1 MTWLSHLIFGNFWTT
16 VALGG
21 ALGEWTLACWLGGAG
36 GPWPVHVAGI
46 LGLTLVNRL
55 AAEGFD
61 RERHTAPVLHAVG
74 GVVLASGV
82 VAAAGAGAL
91 GVAAVSWLVAGAA
104 LGALPAQ
111 AGALDAQAAT
121 YFGPVFAPLAGVAV
135 ALAMAVAAWGYTC
148 GHRRLRTAR
157 IDVRLPGLPHAL
169 DGLRIVHVSDLHL
182 GPTAE
187 RKALREA
194 IDRVNALEP
203 DVVCVSGDIVDSPIT
218 DLEHW
223 MPELARLRAR
233 HGVYAV
239 LGNHDRYA
247 GADRVAGA
255 IRAHTDW
262 RLLRDEVVRVETG
275 VGAFRL
281 IGLEDRSAPWCAKML
296 PRLHAQVP
304 AGEPCVLLVHQ
315 PAAFPS
321 AAALG
326 VPLTLA
332 GHTHGGQIAV
342 PGLAAV
348 NPARILMTSYD
359 GGTFTSG
366 SSVLH
371 VNRGL
376 GTSGQR
382 VRIAV
387 PREITVVTLAA
398 GDAAVAA

>member
-1 MTWLSHLIFGNFWTT
+1 VTWLSHLIFGNFWTT

-21 ALGEWTLACWLGGAG
+21 AVGEWTLACWLGAAG
-36 GPWPVHVAGI
+36 GPWPLHVAAI

-61 RERHTAPVLHAVG
+61 RERHSAPVLHDVG
-74 GVVLASGV
+74 GIVLASGA

-91 GVAAVSWLVAGAA
+91 GVAAVAWLVAGAA

-111 AGALDAQAAT
+111 AGALDAHAAT

-135 ALAMAVAAWGYTC
+135 TVAMAVAAWGYTH
-148 GHRRLRTAR
+148 GHRRLHTTR
-157 IDVRLPGLPHAL
+157 IDVPLPGLSRAL
-169 DGLRIVHVSDLHL
+169 DGLRIVHISDLHL

-187 RKALREA
+187 RGALRDA

-275 VGAFRL
+275 RGAFRL
-281 IGLEDRSAPWCAKML
+281 IGLEDRSAPWCAKIL

-315 PAAFPS
+315 PGAFP
-321 AAALG
+321 AAASLG

-342 PGLAAV
+342 PGLAAA

-366 SSVLH
+366 GSVLH

>member
-1 MTWLSHLIFGNFWTT
+1 
-16 VALGG
+16 
-21 ALGEWTLACWLGGAG
+21 
-36 GPWPVHVAGI
+36 
-46 LGLTLVNRL
+46 
-55 AAEGFD
+55 
-61 RERHTAPVLHAVG
+61 
-74 GVVLASGV
+74 
-82 VAAAGAGAL
+82 VAAAA
-91 GVAAVSWLVAGAA
+91 WLVAGAA

-135 ALAMAVAAWGYTC
+135 TVAMAVAAWGYTH
-148 GHRRLRTAR
+148 GHRRLRTTR
-157 IDVRLPGLPHAL
+157 IDVPLPGLSGAL
-169 DGLRIVHVSDLHL
+169 DGLRIVHISDLHL

-187 RKALREA
+187 RGALRDA

-247 GADRVAGA
+247 GANRVAGA

-275 VGAFRL
+275 RGTFRL

-315 PAAFPS
+315 PGAFPT
-321 AAALG
+321 AASLG

-366 SSVLH
+366 GSVLH

-387 PREITVVTLAA
+387 PREITVVTLAG

>member
-1 MTWLSHLIFGNFWTT
+1 VTWLSHLIFGNFWTT

-36 GPWPVHVAGI
+36 GPWPLHAAAI
-46 LGLTLVNRL
+46 LVLTLVNRL

-61 RERHTAPVLHAVG
+61 RERHSAPVLHDVG
-74 GVVLASGV
+74 GIVLASGV

-91 GVAAVSWLVAGAA
+91 GVAAVAWLVAGAA

-121 YFGPVFAPLAGVAV
+121 YFGPVFAPLAGAAV
-135 ALAMAVAAWGYTC
+135 TVAMAVAAWGYTH
-148 GHRRLRTAR
+148 GHRRLRTTH
-157 IDVRLPGLPHAL
+157 IDVALPGLPPAL
-169 DGLRIVHVSDLHL
+169 DGLRIVHISDLHL

-187 RKALREA
+187 RRALRDA

-203 DVVCVSGDIVDSPIT
+203 DVVCVSGDIIDSPIT
-218 DLEHW
+218 DLAHW
-223 MPELARLRAR
+223 TPELARLRAR

-247 GADRVAGA
+247 GADQVAGA

-275 VGAFRL
+275 LGAFRL
-281 IGLEDRSAPWCAKML
+281 IGLEDRSAPRCAKML
-296 PRLHAQVP
+296 PHLHAQVP

-315 PAAFPS
+315 PGAFPA

-342 PGLAAV
+342 PGLAAA

-366 SSVLH
+366 GSVLH

>member
-1 MTWLSHLIFGNFWTT
+1 VTWLSHLIFGNFWTT

-21 ALGEWTLACWLGGAG
+21 AVGEWTLACWLGAAG
-36 GPWPVHVAGI
+36 GPWPVHVAAL

-61 RERHTAPVLHAVG
+61 RERHSAPVLHDVG
-74 GVVLASGV
+74 GIVLASGV

-91 GVAAVSWLVAGAA
+91 GVAAAAWLVAGAA

-121 YFGPVFAPLAGVAV
+121 YSGLAVTV
-135 ALAMAVAAWGYTC
+135 AMAVAAWGYTH
-148 GHRRLRTAR
+148 GHRRLRTTR
-157 IDVRLPGLPHAL
+157 IDVPLPGLSRAL
-169 DGLRIVHVSDLHL
+169 DGLRIVHISDLHL

-187 RKALREA
+187 RGALRDA

-247 GADRVAGA
+247 GANRVAGA

-275 VGAFRL
+275 RGTFRL
-281 IGLEDRSAPWCAKML
+281 IGLEDRSAPWCAKVL

-315 PAAFPS
+315 PGAFPT
-321 AAALG
+321 AASLG

-366 SSVLH
+366 GSVLH

>member
-21 ALGEWTLACWLGGAG
+21 AVGEWTLACWLGLAG
-36 GPWPVHVAGI
+36 GPWPVHVAAI

-61 RERHTAPVLHAVG
+61 RERHSAPVLHDVG
-74 GVVLASGV
+74 GIVLASGV
-82 VAAAGAGAL
+82 IAAAGAGAL
-91 GVAAVSWLVAGAA
+91 GVAAAAWLVAGAA

-111 AGALDAQAAT
+111 AGALDAQAAS

-135 ALAMAVAAWGYTC
+135 TVAMAVAAWGYTH
-148 GHRRLRTAR
+148 GHRRVRTTH
-157 IDVRLPGLPHAL
+157 IDVPLPGLASAL
-169 DGLRIVHVSDLHL
+169 NGLRIVHISDLHL

-187 RKALREA
+187 RGALRDA

-223 MPELARLRAR
+223 MPELARLRAP

-275 VGAFRL
+275 RGAFRL
-281 IGLEDRSAPWCAKML
+281 IGLEDRSSPWCAKML

-304 AGEPCVLLVHQ
+304 TGEPCVLLVHQ
-315 PAAFPS
+315 PGAFPA

-332 GHTHGGQIAV
+332 GHTHGGQIAI
-342 PGLAAV
+342 PGLAAA

-398 GDAAVAA
+398 SDAAVAA